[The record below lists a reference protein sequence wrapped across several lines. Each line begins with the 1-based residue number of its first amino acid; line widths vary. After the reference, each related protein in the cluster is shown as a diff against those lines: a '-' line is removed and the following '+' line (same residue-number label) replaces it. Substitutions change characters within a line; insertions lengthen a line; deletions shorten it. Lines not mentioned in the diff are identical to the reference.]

1 LLALGNFREGWEAY
15 HYRFAIS
22 GNKWLRP
29 EAHAVPWTGETLAGK
44 SILVLGEQGNGD
56 HIQFSRYLP
65 ALSDLGASVSYLA
78 PQRLHRLF
86 ETLRGSITLLTE
98 IPPDG
103 RFDFQCPLMSLPGR
117 FDRQGMP
124 IPTRTPYLAAEP
136 DRVARWKGRIGDHG
150 FKVGVAWWG
159 GQHGGQG
166 LRSFRIDALRGLA
179 AVPGV
184 RLISL
189 QFQEGTEPPANLPGD
204 MSVEVLDSDFD
215 AGEHGF
221 LDSAAVLEAVD
232 LVISCDT
239 SIAHLAGALGRPV
252 WIALNH
258 NPEWR
263 WQRQRNDSIWYPTV
277 RLFRQETVGNWDGV
291 FARMTAEMAQLLQA
305 RGRAMSAPG
314 GSRAL
319 SGWLSQHPAEPLS
332 SVRPENTS
340 FSIRQSSS

>member
-1 LLALGNFREGWEAY
+1 
-15 HYRFAIS
+15 
-22 GNKWLRP
+22 
-29 EAHAVPWTGETLAGK
+29 
-44 SILVLGEQGNGD
+44 
-56 HIQFSRYLP
+56 
-65 ALSDLGASVSYLA
+65 
-78 PQRLHRLF
+78 
-86 ETLRGSITLLTE
+86 
-98 IPPDG
+98 
-103 RFDFQCPLMSLPGR
+103 
-117 FDRQGMP
+117 
-124 IPTRTPYLAAEP
+124 
-136 DRVARWKGRIGDHG
+136 
-150 FKVGVAWWG
+150 VGVAWWG

-166 LRSFRIDALRGLA
+166 LRSFRIDALCGIA

-189 QFQEGTEPPANLPGD
+189 QFQEGTEQLANLPGD

-263 WQRQRNDSIWYPTV
+263 WQRQRNDSVWYPTV

-305 RGRAMSAPG
+305 RAKSAPG
-314 GSRAL
+314 GSRVR
-319 SGWLSQHPAEPLS
+319 SGRLPQNPAEPL
-332 SVRPENTS
+332 TS
-340 FSIRQSSS
+340 GAARKYLR